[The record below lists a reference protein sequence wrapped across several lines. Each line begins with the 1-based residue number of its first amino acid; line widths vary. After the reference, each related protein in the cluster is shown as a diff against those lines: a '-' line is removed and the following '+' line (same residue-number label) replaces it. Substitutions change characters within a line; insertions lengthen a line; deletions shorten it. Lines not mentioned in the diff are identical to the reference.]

1 MLKFCLSSLQPT
13 TDNESC
19 LVEVRRFSMFEF
31 TEEYEPLLREVR
43 EIAERVVKPRAREI
57 EESDEFPVDMANR
70 FFKEGYLQILIP
82 KHLGGMGKD
91 VTSLCIISEE
101 IAKVSASMALLVI
114 VQSVGTL
121 PLLLFGTD
129 HQKKECCSKIPKDR
143 LVMAFCLTE
152 PLAGSDVG
160 SMQMT
165 ARKEGNRYLL
175 NGKKSFVTNGGV
187 ADKYVVFAK
196 TNPPRG
202 RRGISAF
209 VVDKALQG
217 MTFGSKDDKIGMR
230 GIPSCSIS
238 FKDVHASE
246 DHLIGEEGD
255 GFRIAME
262 SINRSRP
269 AIGAQALGIAE
280 SAMET
285 ATLFAMRRRQFG
297 KPIAKLEGMQFMLA
311 EMATM
316 VESAKALVYKAAWH
330 LDKDLPHAT
339 KYSAMSKYFAS
350 DVAMKITTDAVQILG
365 GYGCLRGGNLERT
378 MRDAKITQ
386 IYEGT
391 NQVQRFVVAEQVIKE
406 FLERYGMGKDWSEFL

>member
-1 MLKFCLSSLQPT
+1 
-13 TDNESC
+13 
-19 LVEVRRFSMFEF
+19 MFEF

-43 EIAERVVKPRAREI
+43 EIAEKVVKPRAKEI
-57 EESDEFPVDMANR
+57 EESDEFPTDMANR

-91 VTSLCIISEE
+91 ITSFCIISEE

-121 PLLLFGTD
+121 PLLLSGND
-129 HQKKECCSKIPKDR
+129 SQKIECCARIPKDR
-143 LVMAFCLTE
+143 LIMAFCMTE

-160 SMQMT
+160 SMQMA
-165 ARKEGNRYLL
+165 ARKEGNQYLL
-175 NGKKSFVTNGGV
+175 NGKKSFITNGGV

-209 VVDKALQG
+209 LVDKRLQG
-217 MTFGSKDDKIGMR
+217 MTFSSKDDKIGMR
-230 GIPSCSIS
+230 GVPSCSIT
-238 FKDVHASE
+238 FKDVLIPRT
-246 DHLIGEEGD
+246 HLIGEEGD
-255 GFRIAME
+255 GFKIAME
-262 SINRSRP
+262 TLNQSRP

-280 SAMET
+280 NAMEI

-316 VESAKALVYKAAWH
+316 IESAKALVYKAAWH

-339 KYSAMSKYFAS
+339 KYSAMSKFFAS

-365 GYGCLRGGNLERT
+365 GYGCLKGGNLERT

-391 NQVQRFVVAEQVIKE
+391 NQVQRFVVAEQIIKE
-406 FLERYGMGKDWSEFL
+406 FLEKYGMGRDWSEFL

>member
-1 MLKFCLSSLQPT
+1 
-13 TDNESC
+13 
-19 LVEVRRFSMFEF
+19 MFEF
-31 TEEYEPLLREVR
+31 TEEYEPLLKEVR
-43 EIAERVVKPRAREI
+43 EVAEKVVKPRSREI
-57 EESDEFPVDMANR
+57 EESDEFPVELAHR

-91 VTSLCIISEE
+91 VTSFCIVSEE
-101 IAKVSASMALLVI
+101 IAKVSASMSLLII

-121 PLLLFGTD
+121 PILISGSDLQKLEFG
-129 HQKKECCSKIPKDR
+129 SRIPKDH

-165 ARKEGNRYLL
+165 ATKEGNQYLL
-175 NGKKSFVTNGGV
+175 NGKKNFVTNGGV
-187 ADKYVVFAK
+187 ADKYIVFAK
-196 TNPPRG
+196 TNLPKG

-209 VVDKALQG
+209 VVDKGLQG
-217 MTFGSKDDKIGMR
+217 MTFSSKDDKIGMR
-230 GIPSCSIS
+230 GIPSCSIT
-238 FKDVHASE
+238 FKDVPVSKSN
-246 DHLIGEEGD
+246 LLGEEGE
-255 GFRIAME
+255 GFKIAME
-262 SINRSRP
+262 TLNRSRP
-269 AIGAQALGIAE
+269 AVGAQALGIAE
-280 SAMET
+280 NAMEI

-316 VESAKALVYKAAWH
+316 MESAKALVYKAAWH
-330 LDKDLPHAT
+330 LDKGLPRAT
-339 KYSAMSKYFAS
+339 KYSAMAKFFAS

-365 GYGCLRGGNLERT
+365 GYGCLKSGNLERN

-391 NQVQRFVVAEQVIKE
+391 NQVQRFVVAEQLIKE
-406 FLERYGMGKDWSEFL
+406 FLEKYGMGKDWSEFL

>member
-1 MLKFCLSSLQPT
+1 
-13 TDNESC
+13 
-19 LVEVRRFSMFEF
+19 MFEF
-31 TEEYEPLLREVR
+31 TEEYESLLRDVR
-43 EIAERVVKPRAREI
+43 EIAGKVVKPRAKEI
-57 EESDEFPVDMANR
+57 EESDEFPLDMANR

-91 VTSLCIISEE
+91 ITSFCIISEE

-114 VQSVGTL
+114 VQSVGTF
-121 PLLLFGTD
+121 PLLLFGND
-129 HQKKECCSKIPKDR
+129 SQKIEYCSRIPKDR
-143 LVMAFCLTE
+143 LIMAFCMTE

-165 ARKEGNRYLL
+165 ARREGNRYLL
-175 NGKKSFVTNGGV
+175 SGKKSFVTNGGV
-187 ADKYVVFAK
+187 ADKYIVLAK
-196 TNPPRG
+196 TNPARG

-209 VVDKALQG
+209 VIDKGLQG
-217 MTFGSKDDKIGMR
+217 MTFSPKDDKIGMR
-230 GIPSCSIS
+230 GIPSCTIT
-238 FKDVHASE
+238 FKDVPAS
-246 DHLIGEEGD
+246 DFHLIGEEGD
-255 GFRIAME
+255 GFKIAME
-262 SINRSRP
+262 TLNRSRP

-316 VESAKALVYKAAWH
+316 IESAKALVYKAAWH

-339 KYSAMSKYFAS
+339 KYSAMSKFFAS
-350 DVAMKITTDAVQILG
+350 DMAMKITTDAVQILG
-365 GYGCLRGGNLERT
+365 GYGCLKSGNLERT

-391 NQVQRFVVAEQVIKE
+391 NQVQRFVVAEQIIKE
-406 FLERYGMGKDWSEFL
+406 FLEKYGIGRDWSEFL

>member
-1 MLKFCLSSLQPT
+1 
-13 TDNESC
+13 
-19 LVEVRRFSMFEF
+19 
-31 TEEYEPLLREVR
+31 
-43 EIAERVVKPRAREI
+43 
-57 EESDEFPVDMANR
+57 
-70 FFKEGYLQILIP
+70 
-82 KHLGGMGKD
+82 
-91 VTSLCIISEE
+91 
-101 IAKVSASMALLVI
+101 
-114 VQSVGTL
+114 
-121 PLLLFGTD
+121 
-129 HQKKECCSKIPKDR
+129 
-143 LVMAFCLTE
+143 MAFCLTE

-160 SMQMT
+160 SIQMT
-165 ARKEGNRYLL
+165 ATKEGGQYLL

-196 TNPPRG
+196 TSPPKG

-209 VVDKALQG
+209 VVDKGSPG
-217 MTFGSKDDKIGMR
+217 MTFSSKDDKIGMR
-230 GIPSCSIS
+230 GIPSCTIT
-238 FKDVHASE
+238 FKNVSVLNPY
-246 DHLIGEEGD
+246 LIGEEGD
-255 GFRIAME
+255 GFKIAME
-262 SINRSRP
+262 TLNRSRP

-330 LDKDLPHAT
+330 LDKNLPHAT

-406 FLERYGMGKDWSEFL
+406 FLEKYGMGRDWSEFL

>member
-1 MLKFCLSSLQPT
+1 
-13 TDNESC
+13 
-19 LVEVRRFSMFEF
+19 MFEF

-43 EIAERVVKPRAREI
+43 EIAEKVVKPRAKEI
-57 EESDEFPVDMANR
+57 EESDEFPVDMANL

-82 KHLGGMGKD
+82 ERLGGMGKD
-91 VTSLCIISEE
+91 ITTFCIISEE
-101 IAKVSASMALLVI
+101 IAKVSASMALLLI

-121 PLLLFGTD
+121 PLLLFGND
-129 HQKKECCSKIPKDR
+129 SQKLECCSKIPKDR
-143 LVMAFCLTE
+143 LIMAFCLTE

-165 ARKEGNRYLL
+165 ATKEGDRYLL

-187 ADKYVVFAK
+187 ADKYIVFAK
-196 TNPPRG
+196 TDPPKG

-209 VVDKALQG
+209 VVDKGAQG
-217 MTFGSKDDKIGMR
+217 ITFSSKDDKIGMR

-238 FKDVHASE
+238 FKDVPASNR
-246 DHLIGEEGD
+246 HLIGEEGD
-255 GFRIAME
+255 GFKIATE
-262 SINRSRP
+262 TLNRTRP
-269 AIGAQALGIAE
+269 AVGAQALGIAE

-285 ATLFAMRRRQFG
+285 ATVFAMRRRQFG

-316 VESAKALVYKAAWH
+316 MESAKALVYKAAWH
-330 LDKDLPHAT
+330 LDKGLPHAT
-339 KYSAMSKYFAS
+339 KYSAMSKFFAS

-365 GYGCLRGGNLERT
+365 GYGCLKSGNLERT

-391 NQVQRFVVAEQVIKE
+391 NQVQKFVVAEQLIKE
-406 FLERYGMGKDWSEFL
+406 FLEKYGMGRDWSEFL

>member
-1 MLKFCLSSLQPT
+1 
-13 TDNESC
+13 
-19 LVEVRRFSMFEF
+19 MFEF
-31 TEEYEPLLREVR
+31 TEEYEPLLREVK
-43 EIAERVVKPRAREI
+43 EIAEKVVKPRAKEI

-70 FFKEGYLQILIP
+70 FFQEGYLQILIP

-91 VTSLCIISEE
+91 VTSFCIISEE

-129 HQKKECCSKIPKDR
+129 PQKKECCSKISKDR

-165 ARKEGNRYLL
+165 AKKEGNRYLL
-175 NGKKSFVTNGGV
+175 SGKKSFVTNGGV
-187 ADKYVVFAK
+187 ADKYIVFAK

-209 VVDKALQG
+209 VVDKGLQG
-217 MTFGSKDDKIGMR
+217 ITFGSKDDKIGMR

-238 FKDVHASE
+238 FKDVYTSE
-246 DHLIGEEGD
+246 GDLIGEEGD
-255 GFRIAME
+255 GFKIAME
-262 SINRSRP
+262 TLNRSRP

-280 SAMET
+280 NAMET

-391 NQVQRFVVAEQVIKE
+391 NQVQRFVVAEQIIKE
-406 FLERYGMGKDWSEFL
+406 FLEKYGMGRDWSEFL

>member
-1 MLKFCLSSLQPT
+1 
-13 TDNESC
+13 
-19 LVEVRRFSMFEF
+19 MFEY

-43 EIAERVVKPRAREI
+43 EIAEKQIKPRAKEI
-57 EESDEFPVDMANR
+57 EESDEFPSDMANK

-82 KHLGGMGKD
+82 KHYGGMGRD
-91 VTSLCIISEE
+91 ITSFCIVSEE

-121 PLLLFGTD
+121 PMLISGNESQKTEFCPQISRD
-129 HQKKECCSKIPKDR
+129 HLIMS
-143 LVMAFCLTE
+143 FCLTE
-152 PLAGSDVG
+152 PMAGSDVG
-160 SMQMT
+160 SMRMT
-165 ARKEGNRYLL
+165 ATKEKGQYLL

-187 ADKYVVFAK
+187 ADRYVVFAK
-196 TNPPRG
+196 TDPAKG

-209 VVDKALQG
+209 LVDKGQPG
-217 MTFGSKDDKIGMR
+217 MAYSSKDDKIGMR

-238 FKDVHASE
+238 FNEVPVSKAD
-246 DHLIGEEGD
+246 LLGEERD

-262 SINRSRP
+262 TLNRSRP
-269 AIGAQALGIAE
+269 AVGAQALGIAE
-280 SAMET
+280 SAMDI

-316 VESAKALVYKAAWH
+316 IESAKALVYKAAWH
-330 LDKDLPHAT
+330 LDKGLRHAT
-339 KYSAMSKYFAS
+339 KYSAMCKFFAS

-365 GYGCLRGGNLERT
+365 SYGCLKSGNLERT

-391 NQVQRFVVAEQVIKE
+391 NQIQRFVVAEQLMKE
-406 FLERYGMGKDWSEFL
+406 FIEKYGMGRDGSEFL

>member
-1 MLKFCLSSLQPT
+1 
-13 TDNESC
+13 
-19 LVEVRRFSMFEF
+19 MFEF
-31 TEEYEPLLREVR
+31 TEEYEPLLRDVR
-43 EIAERVVKPRAREI
+43 EIAEKVVKPRAKEI

-82 KHLGGMGKD
+82 KHQGGMGRD
-91 VTSLCIISEE
+91 ITTFCIITEE
-101 IAKVSASMALLVI
+101 IAKVSASMALLLI

-129 HQKKECCSKIPKDR
+129 SQKAECCSKIPKDR
-143 LVMAFCLTE
+143 LIMAFCLTE

-165 ARKEGNRYLL
+165 ATKEGDRYLL
-175 NGKKSFVTNGGV
+175 NGRKSFVTNGGV
-187 ADKYVVFAK
+187 ADKYIVFAK
-196 TNPPRG
+196 TDPPRG

-209 VVDKALQG
+209 VVDKGAEG
-217 MTFGSKDDKIGMR
+217 ITFSSKDDKIGMR

-238 FKDVHASE
+238 FKDVPVSNR
-246 DHLIGEEGD
+246 HLIGEEGD
-255 GFRIAME
+255 GFKIATE
-262 SINRSRP
+262 TLNRTRP
-269 AIGAQALGIAE
+269 AVGAQALGIAE
-280 SAMET
+280 NAMET
-285 ATLFAMRRRQFG
+285 ATVFAMRRRQFG

-316 VESAKALVYKAAWH
+316 MESAKALVYKAAWH
-330 LDKDLPHAT
+330 LDKGLPHAT
-339 KYSAMSKYFAS
+339 KYSAMSKFFAS

-365 GYGCLRGGNLERT
+365 GYGCLKSGNLERT

-391 NQVQRFVVAEQVIKE
+391 NQVQKFVVAEQLIKE
-406 FLERYGMGKDWSEFL
+406 FLEKYGMGRDLSEFL